1 MSEQFSSDW
10 NVPSTPA
17 ASSISSEQKASF
29 GIRFLGHI
37 CDNIMMVA
45 VTFPFVILSSSL
57 TGTASTASQ
66 AAQFVVSFSF
76 LAHWIGTQGGSPLRR
91 KLGIY
96 ILDEND
102 GSYIGRQR
110 AAVRIIMSWVSGL
123 VLLLGYLSMLWN
135 PQRQTW
141 HDRVA
146 HSVVVRR

>member
-1 MSEQFSSDW
+1 MTDQFSSDW
-10 NVPSTPA
+10 DNPATPA
-17 ASSISSEQKASF
+17 SSSIASEEKASF

-37 CDNIMMVA
+37 CDNIMMVV
-45 VTFPFVILSSSL
+45 VTFPFVILSSAVS
-57 TGTASTASQ
+57 GTASTASQ
-66 AAQFVVSFSF
+66 AAQFLVSFAF

-91 KLGIY
+91 KLGVY
-96 ILDEND
+96 ILDEKD
-102 GSYIGRQR
+102 GSYIGTQR

-146 HSVVVRR
+146 KSVVVRR

>member
-1 MSEQFSSDW
+1 MADESFPAW
-10 NVPSTPA
+10 TNPSQA
-17 ASSISSEQKASF
+17 ESLGISHEEKASF
-29 GIRFLGHI
+29 GIRMLGHL

-45 VTFPFVILSSSL
+45 VTFPLIILTSSL
-57 TGTASTASQ
+57 TGTAAVAAQ
-66 AAQFVVSFSF
+66 AAQFVVSFGF
-76 LAHWIGTQGGSPLRR
+76 LAHWVGTQGGSPLRR
-91 KLGIY
+91 KLGVY

-110 AAVRIIMSWVSGL
+110 AATRIIMSWVSGI

-146 HSVVVRR
+146 KSVVVRR